1 MSRVFD
7 RFSRGTE
14 VTVASNLR
22 VLDGPGLQVS
32 LLSLFLSLSLA
43 RSLALCARKR
53 DVLVINKIMIYRL
66 LNCFL
71 NFGFLDLRKR
81 ME

>member
-1 MSRVFD
+1 MTRVFD

-32 LLSLFLSLSLA
+32 LLSLSL
-43 RSLALCARKR
+43 SLALCARKR
-53 DVLVINKIMIYRL
+53 DVLVINKIVIYRL